1 MEMAVMEFYIIFDI
15 GGTSIKYAVMDKAA
29 EILEKGS
36 YKTPMTDIDDF
47 FNKIEVIIKQFSKQ
61 YNIIGIAIS
70 APGAV
75 DCESGIIG
83 GDSAIRFIHG
93 PSFKEELSK
102 RTGLCVEIQNDAN
115 CAALAEVWMGAAKEA
130 MDSLFIIIGTGI
142 GGAIVKDKN
151 IHHGYHTHGGEFGF
165 VIMEY
170 NIEKSEFITWS
181 KSGSTIELVNSVC
194 ARKGLENGEID
205 GRRIFDLADAGDQDC
220 IEELDKFYFR
230 LAIGIHNLQYIY
242 DPEVIVIGGGI
253 SEREEIILEI
263 NKHIDYI
270 LEKVGFAKV
279 KPKVV
284 RCHFGNAA
292 NMVGAL
298 YHYISRHE
306 RSVEGEA

>member
-1 MEMAVMEFYIIFDI
+1 MEFYIIFDI

-47 FNKIEVIIKQFSKQ
+47 FNKMVVIIKQFSKQ

-83 GDSAIRFIHG
+83 GESAIPYIHG
-93 PSFKEELSK
+93 PSFKEELCK
-102 RTGLCVEIQNDAN
+102 RTGLCVELENDAN
-115 CAALAEVWMGAAKEA
+115 CAALAEVWSGAAKEA
-130 MDSLFIIIGTGI
+130 MDSLFIIVGTGI
-142 GGAIVKDKN
+142 GGAIVKDKR

-165 VIMEY
+165 AIMEY
-170 NIEKSEFITWS
+170 NIDQMKLVTWS

-194 ARKGLENGEID
+194 ARKGLSNEELD
-205 GRRIFDLADAGDQDC
+205 GKRIFELAEAGDQDC

-230 LAIGIHNLQYIY
+230 LAIGVYNLQYIY

-263 NKHIDYI
+263 NKHIDRI
-270 LEKVGFAKV
+270 IEKGGNANVR
-279 KPKVV
+279 PKVV

-298 YHYISRHE
+298 YHYISRH
-306 RSVEGEA
+306 